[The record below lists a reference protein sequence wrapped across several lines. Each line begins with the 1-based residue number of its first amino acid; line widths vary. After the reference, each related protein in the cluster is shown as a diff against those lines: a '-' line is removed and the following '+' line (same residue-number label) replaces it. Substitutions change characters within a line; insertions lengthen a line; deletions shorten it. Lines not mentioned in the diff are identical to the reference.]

1 MPLIKFTKIERRRI
15 SLFFLCLLLAV
26 GAWLFFALSNRYVYQ
41 VQTLVRFVDLP
52 ENRAFHPLQSDTIRL
67 QVEGSGWQLLFSK
80 LRINPQSVDIELK
93 GLQRQTFI
101 ELSDQIQKINKQVGS
116 TQKVVYIHPD
126 TLYFDFSSSTFKKIP
141 VILKQDIQFKEQF
154 GISDSIKISP
164 AFVTITGPVKELAN
178 IKYWETEQLSL
189 KKVSENVTIKINL
202 KRPSK
207 ANITIHPGLVDL
219 SLSID
224 EFTEKVI
231 EVPVKIQNNKEFRN
245 VKLLPEKVK
254 VTFLTALSNYP
265 ETDKS
270 DFELIVDLN
279 NWKEKEYSQL
289 PIRIIRIPEFSR
301 ILKIEPQT
309 LDFIIQK

>member
-1 MPLIKFTKIERRRI
+1 LRDAASPCF
-15 SLFFLCLLLAV
+15 S
-26 GAWLFFALSNRYVYQ
+26 S
-41 VQTLVRFVDLP
+41 DLP

-80 LRINPQSVDIELK
+80 LRIKPQSVDIELK
-93 GLQRQTFI
+93 ELQRQTFI

-207 ANITIHPGLVDL
+207 ANITIYPGLVDL

-279 NWKEKEYSQL
+279 NWKEKEYTQL